1 MNGIYAILCLNLED
15 KSNTCYTLSELIVW
29 FFIISVLWTNI
40 IFQCRDS
47 VWTTKHI
54 KNAVIIFTN
63 WQYFILGS
71 NTLIVYVGWSRINA
85 TFVILSV
92 VVSKYLS
99 FRQILY
105 LTTETLSE
113 QQKNEKYCCH
123 FCLFT
128 IILLC
133 LNFSEYLSF
142 EQI

>member
-1 MNGIYAILCLNLED
+1 MMNGIHAILCLNLED
-15 KSNTCYTLSELIVW
+15 EWNTCYTLSEFIVW
-29 FFIISVLWTNI
+29 FFIISVFWTNI
-40 IFQCRDS
+40 VFQCRDS
-47 VWTTKHI
+47 VWTTKH

-71 NTLIVYVGWSRINA
+71 KKLTVCVGWSRINA
-85 TFVILSV
+85 TFVLLSV

-99 FRQILY
+99 FRWILY
-105 LTTETLSE
+105 LTTETLCLNK
-113 QQKNEKYCCH
+113 KNEKYCCH

-142 EQI
+142 E